1 MQILAKSAKFH
12 NAEGG
17 FEKSKLDLVLLA
29 STLKQLQLISV
40 RFLGVPKKRMWME
53 NTCMCRCSKKKK
65 KKKKKYYILFCS
77 TQCSSSSRVLV
88 VENNHKVNDALW
100 ISNGFNS
107 VSFLISV

>member
-53 NTCMCRCSKKKK
+53 NTCMCRFSKKKK
-65 KKKKKYYILFCS
+65 KKILYSILFYS
-77 TQCSSSSRVLV
+77 MLQLV
-88 VENNHKVNDALW
+88 P
-100 ISNGFNS
+100 GFS
-107 VSFLISV
+107 CREQP